1 MHELGF
7 LFFMVFSMSMIN
19 NALRYI
25 YRYSSLA
32 AALCFCALNVHAQ
45 TVALSFD
52 DGPDL
57 AETPLL
63 SAQARNQAILDALAK
78 HGVKAALFVTANY
91 GANQASGLALA
102 RAWGQAGHAI
112 GNHTMSHLDLDNA
125 AVSLAQYQAELLA
138 CDQIISALPGYQK
151 WFRYTY
157 LREGNTPE
165 KRDGMRNF
173 IKQQGYRN
181 AYVSLDTSDWRL
193 DEKLIEV
200 LRKNSQADIT
210 PIKQAYL
217 SHVRQRALAYRVL
230 SQQLQGRDIAMVMLM
245 HHNLIN
251 ALWLDDVIA
260 MFKQMGW
267 SITTPAA
274 AFADTVYSLVPER
287 QAPGQSLLLSM
298 ARSLGVAKF
307 DGWARLVDD
316 ADSEIESLKLQ
327 GL

>member
-1 MHELGF
+1 MLGF
-7 LFFMVFSMSMIN
+7 KVFSMSLMKN
-19 NALRYI
+19 PLRLI
-25 YRYSSLA
+25 CRFSTLA
-32 AALCFCALNVHAQ
+32 AALCFCALQVQAQ
-45 TVALSFD
+45 SVAFTFD

-63 SAQARNQAILDALAK
+63 NAQARNQSILDVLAK
-78 HGVKAALFVTANY
+78 HGIQAALFVTANY

-125 AVSLAQYQAELLA
+125 AVSLAQYQAEVLA
-138 CDQIISALPGYQK
+138 CDQIISTLPGYQK

-173 IKQQGYRN
+173 LKQQGYRN

-193 DEKLIEV
+193 DEKLRAV
-200 LRKNSQADIT
+200 LQKNSKADVT
-210 PIKQAYL
+210 AIKLAYL
-217 SHVRQRALAYRVL
+217 SHVRQRALAYRAL

-251 ALWLDDVIA
+251 ALWLDDVIV

-267 SITTPAA
+267 AITTPVA
-274 AFADTVYSLVPER
+274 AFADPVYSLTPER
-287 QAPGQSLLLSM
+287 PAPGQSLLLSM
-298 ARSLGVAKF
+298 ARSLGMAKF

-316 ADSEIESLKLQ
+316 ADTEIEALKLQ